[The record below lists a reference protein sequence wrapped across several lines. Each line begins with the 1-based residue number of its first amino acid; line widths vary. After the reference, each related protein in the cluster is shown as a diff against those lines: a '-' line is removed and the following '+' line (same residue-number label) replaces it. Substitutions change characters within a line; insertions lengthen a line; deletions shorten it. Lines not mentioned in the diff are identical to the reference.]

1 MANMPCVDDAYW
13 QCFMPLRCYRA
24 AGVLENS
31 ALLTYRGDK
40 SRERYQYKKNYCGQ
54 KNALLLFFLIMFDD
68 IFTIKFARIKVS
80 DWERKKNEILKN
92 AGELIYEKHPKG
104 EFLETNF
111 SEYKDEPDRMNVR
124 ELLEDEL
131 SDFMLTSGARVLV
144 NGSWLERS
152 TKGMSHSVHNHGA
165 LGYSAACYVCYD
177 SEVHTPTQ
185 FIAPFNNSITGMITQ
200 YEPDD
205 IVEGDLILFPSYLH
219 HYTKPNLSDKERI
232 VLSFNLHCITT

>member
-1 MANMPCVDDAYW
+1 
-13 QCFMPLRCYRA
+13 
-24 AGVLENS
+24 
-31 ALLTYRGDK
+31 
-40 SRERYQYKKNYCGQ
+40 
-54 KNALLLFFLIMFDD
+54 MFDD
-68 IFTIKFARIKVS
+68 IFAIKFARIRVS
-80 DWERKKNEILKN
+80 DWEKKKNKILKN
-92 AGELIYEKHPKG
+92 AGELIHEKHPKG

-111 SEYKDEPDRMNVR
+111 AEAKRWDDRMNVM
-124 ELLEDEL
+124 EILDDEL
-131 SDFMLTSGARVLV
+131 SEFMIGCGGRVLL

-152 TKGMSHSVHNHGA
+152 TKGMSHSIHNHGA

-185 FIAPFNNSITGMITQ
+185 FIAPFNNPIDGMVTQ

-205 IVEGDLILFPSYLH
+205 IEEGDLILFPSYLH